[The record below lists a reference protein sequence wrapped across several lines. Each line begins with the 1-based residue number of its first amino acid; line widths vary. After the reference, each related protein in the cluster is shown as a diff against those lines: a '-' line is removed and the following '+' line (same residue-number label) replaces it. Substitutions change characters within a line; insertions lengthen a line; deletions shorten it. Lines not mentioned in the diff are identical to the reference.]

1 MALTDPLFELLG
13 FIAAYL
19 SVGAI
24 GLRYGVL
31 APALGSKHVDSAR
44 SSLLLS
50 IGRRA
55 GALGLVGAV
64 LALALFLRDTMT
76 TAGERHLQYTTLLIG
91 GRGQSAIE
99 LGLFVLAIAGF
110 ALVLAGQHRGWF
122 LAAIG
127 AVGAPLSGLVLL
139 KWTSMVNPVH
149 IVAGSLWIGTL
160 FALMVIA
167 VPTVL
172 LGSQSGDDKVLTVA
186 DLVYAFSPLAL
197 IAGGILVASGLVT
210 AWRHLKFVAAL
221 WTTSYGI
228 TLDIKLCVVALV
240 FALGAWNWK
249 RVKPTLGTP
258 AAADRVK
265 RSAKFELAFAGL
277 VLLITS
283 VLVSLPSPKLP
294 K

>member
-1 MALTDPLFELLG
+1 MNLTDPLRELLG
-13 FIAAYL
+13 YIGAYL

-31 APALGSKHVDSAR
+31 APALGPKHADSAR

-55 GALGLVGAV
+55 SAVGLVGAV
-64 LALALFLRDTMT
+64 LALALFVADTMG
-76 TAGERHLQYTTLLIG
+76 TASERHLQYTDLLMR

-99 LGLFVLAIAGF
+99 LGLFVVAIVGF
-110 ALVLAGQHRGWF
+110 ALVLAGQHRAWF

-127 AVGAPLSGLVLL
+127 AIGAQFTGLVRLQ
-139 KWTSMVNPVH
+139 WTAMVNPVH
-149 IVAGSLWIGTL
+149 IVAGSLWLGTL
-160 FALMVIA
+160 FAMMVIA
-167 VPTVL
+167 VPAVL
-172 LGSQSGDDKVLTVA
+172 LSSQTSDDKALTVA
-186 DLVYAFSPLAL
+186 DLIYAFSPLAL
-197 IAGGILVASGLVT
+197 IAGGFLVASGIVT

-228 TLDIKLCVVALV
+228 ALLVKLSVVAVV

-249 RVKPTLGTP
+249 RVKPMLGTP
-258 AAADRVK
+258 AASDRLK
-265 RSAKFELAFAGL
+265 RSAKLELMFAGL
-277 VLLITS
+277 VLVAAS
-283 VLVSLPSPKLP
+283 VLVSLPSPRLP